1 MNIKMNKIKFDLHYL
16 KSFLIVSGAIALAFF
31 YFTSN
36 NNNDI
41 LKIQTDDNI
50 QKINQLDNDIRK
62 NKESLKNFN
71 EKIVE
76 LDKFF
81 VKDKDDFGLYKLM
94 EHLDNEIKIYQYKY
108 TTDQKMATLTKNYFS
123 YTFKFIINY
132 ESFDSMQKILSTIE
146 EKYHNSFVDAK
157 FDKGK
162 FLLTYKFYGK
172 KATK

>member
-1 MNIKMNKIKFDLHYL
+1 MNKIKFDLHYL

-50 QKINQLDNDIRK
+50 QKINQLDNDIKK

-108 TTDQKMATLTKNYFS
+108 TTDQKMTTLTKNYFS